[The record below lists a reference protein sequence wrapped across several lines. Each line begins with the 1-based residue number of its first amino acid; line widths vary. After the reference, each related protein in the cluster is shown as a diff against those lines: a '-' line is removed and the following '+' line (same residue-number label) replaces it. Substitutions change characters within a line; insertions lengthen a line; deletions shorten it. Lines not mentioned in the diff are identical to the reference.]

1 MILEQEI
8 DRLHNLMGINEK
20 YKPIWGFEKMSDAEL
35 INKFKAFDSLT
46 QMIKKDNPLYR
57 YITEKRTH
65 LKNIMFNMLSTNKAR
80 KRKHIP
86 LDAYG
91 KAFKIFYTPEE
102 IISTR
107 RAPMASIIT
116 PDSPTAW
123 KYWKELKFS
132 DLRAWFDRWDEIQQY
147 FPDEKYEELIKAVE
161 KYT

>member
-8 DRLHNLMGINEK
+8 NRLHNLMGINEK
-20 YKPIWGFEKMSDAEL
+20 YMPVWDLEKMTDAEL
-35 INKFKAFDSLT
+35 VQKFKSFKDLK
-46 QMIKKDNPLYR
+46 QMRKDDNVLYK
-57 YITEKRTH
+57 YIIYKRPR
-65 LKNIMFNMLSTNKAR
+65 LKNIMFNMLGDLKSR

-91 KAFKIFYTPEE
+91 KVFKIFYTPEE

-123 KYWKELKFS
+123 NHWKELKFS
-132 DLRAWFDRWDEIQQY
+132 DLKGWFDRWDEVQQY
-147 FPDEKYEELIKAVE
+147 FPDEKYEELVKAME
-161 KYT
+161 KYM

>member
-8 DRLHNLMGINEK
+8 NRLHTLMGINEK
-20 YKPIWGFEKMSDAEL
+20 YMPTWGLEKMQDFEIL
-35 INKFKAFDSLT
+35 QLFKNFKDLN
-46 QMIKKDNPLYR
+46 QMRKENNILYR
-57 YITEKRTH
+57 FVIYKRPH
-65 LKNIMFNMLSTNKAR
+65 LKNIMFNLLGDLPSK

-123 KYWKELKFS
+123 KSWKELKFS
-132 DLRAWFDRWDEIQQY
+132 DLKAWFDRWDEVQQY
-147 FPDEKYEELIKAVE
+147 FPDEKYEELINAVE